1 MSALETKLDQG
12 QPQRRCIVSGESLP
26 TERLVRFVVGPA
38 KDVVPDI
45 RGKLGGRG
53 MWVGALRATIE
64 LAIRQNLF
72 NRAARAN
79 VNIPQNLAQNVECQL
94 LERVRG
100 HLSLARKAGQA
111 VAGYEKV
118 FAKLSNGDF
127 ALLLTAWDAADNAQK
142 KLPSLSVGLVQLDC
156 LSGSEMGRVFG
167 RERTVHVAV
176 ANGGLAS
183 QIEIDG
189 RRLAEFRGKPSLNEV
204 THDAEV

>member
-1 MSALETKLDQG
+1 MSALETKLDQD

-26 TERLVRFVVGPA
+26 TERLVRFVVGPEQ
-38 KDVVPDI
+38 DVVPDI

-53 MWVGALRATIE
+53 IWVGAARATVE
-64 LAIRQNLF
+64 SAISGKLF
-72 NRAARAN
+72 NRAARAS
-79 VNIPQNLAQNVECQL
+79 VKIPDDLARNVECQL
-94 LERVRG
+94 LERVQG

-111 VAGYEKV
+111 IAGYEKV
-118 FAKLSNGDF
+118 SAAFSNGDC
-127 ALLLTAWDAADNAQK
+127 ALLLTASDATENAHK
-142 KLPSLSVGLVQLDC
+142 KLPPLAPGMVQLDC
-156 LSGSEMGRVFG
+156 LSGSELGFVFG

-204 THDAEV
+204 RHDAEV